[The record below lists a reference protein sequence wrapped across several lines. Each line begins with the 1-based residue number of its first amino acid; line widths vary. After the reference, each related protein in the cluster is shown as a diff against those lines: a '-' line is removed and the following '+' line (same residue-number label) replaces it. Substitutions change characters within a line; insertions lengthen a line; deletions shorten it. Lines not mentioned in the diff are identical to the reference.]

1 MRYTALLPVACL
13 LLLCGAAPVPP
24 GAQQIDLASA
34 RVVDLTHAFDKD
46 TIYWP
51 TSPSG
56 FELKPLHQ
64 GLTGRGFYYSAYALC
79 APEHGGTHLD
89 APVHF
94 AEGAWTNAEIP
105 VDRFIRAAVVIDI
118 SEKAAKDPDY
128 ALGVDDVVAF
138 EAKHGKIAAG
148 TAVLLR
154 TGWSKRWP
162 DKRLYLG
169 DDIPGDASNL
179 HFPSYGL
186 EAAKFLIRAHKQIL
200 VGNAPRAF
208 INWVGKIFFF
218 NKLVEAIAN
227 EKPQHVIENRLPAVK
242 KAGGVAAPFE
252 HTRQSGEVLSGLRTL
267 HHTRAGQ
274 RRKRTHRRFQTLNR
288 PLAGGVAAL
297 EKQTLCREPTGLP
310 VTHLKRCWAPSR

>member
-24 GAQQIDLASA
+24 GAQQIDLAST

-56 FELKPLHQ
+56 FEFKPLHQ

-169 DDIPGDASNL
+169 DDTPGDASNL

-186 EAAKFLIRAHKQIL
+186 EAAKFLIRERGVSMIGVDTASIDPGTSQDFPVHRL
-200 VGNAPRAF
+200 AAASNVVG
-208 INWVGKIFFF
+208 
-218 NKLVEAIAN
+218 
-227 EKPQHVIENRLPAVK
+227 IENLANLDALPATGATVIALPMK
-242 KAGGVAAPFE
+242 IAGGSGGPTRVVALVP
-252 HTRQSGEVLSGLRTL
+252 RS
-267 HHTRAGQ
+267 
-274 RRKRTHRRFQTLNR
+274 
-288 PLAGGVAAL
+288 P
-297 EKQTLCREPTGLP
+297 
-310 VTHLKRCWAPSR
+310 

>member
-64 GLTGRGFYYSAYALC
+64 GLTGRGFYYSAYAFC

-128 ALGVDDVVAF
+128 ALSVADVTAF

-169 DDIPGDASNL
+169 DDTPGDASNL

-186 EAAKFLIRAHKQIL
+186 EAAKFLIRERRVSMIGVDTASIDPGTSQDFPVHRL
-200 VGNAPRAF
+200 AAASNVVG
-208 INWVGKIFFF
+208 
-218 NKLVEAIAN
+218 
-227 EKPQHVIENRLPAVK
+227 IENLANLDALPAVGATVIALPMK
-242 KAGGVAAPFE
+242 IAGGSGGPTRVVALVPP
-252 HTRQSGEVLSGLRTL
+252 
-267 HHTRAGQ
+267 
-274 RRKRTHRRFQTLNR
+274 K
-288 PLAGGVAAL
+288 
-297 EKQTLCREPTGLP
+297 
-310 VTHLKRCWAPSR
+310 